1 MPSIEGESTPLGRK
15 LFDATRP
22 FAKESRGKS
31 WLHVAST
38 LLLLGIVLALAAA
51 IPWWPVRLGVSVL
64 GGLMFV
70 RAFILYHDFIHGSL
84 LHGSRI
90 ANAIFRVY
98 GLIVLTPSRYW
109 RYSHNFHHAHVG
121 KPVTSEDSSF
131 PLMTSDVGSFP
142 LMTTHMWREASAWH
156 RLRYRISRHALTL
169 LCAYGTVFLFSICI
183 VPLFKEPRKYWD
195 GGLAILL
202 HGGIIVTILVFAGFP
217 ALFFGFLLP
226 FLIAAAMGAYLFYAQ
241 HNYAGMHIVAAEE
254 WTYYRGAT
262 ESSSY
267 LKLGPIL
274 SWFTGNIGY
283 HHVHHLNPIIPFYRL
298 PEAMAGIP
306 ELQNPDVTTLRPRDI
321 LSCLKLNLWDEA
333 KQRLVSYREA
343 ARAV

>member
-1 MPSIEGESTPLGRK
+1 MPNEDRTGRK

-22 FAKESRGKS
+22 FAKECRSKS
-31 WLHVAST
+31 WRHVTST
-38 LLLLGIVLALAAA
+38 LLILGTVLALAAA
-51 IPWWPVRLGVSVL
+51 TPWWPARLAVSIL

-84 LHGSRI
+84 LHGSRL
-90 ANAIFRVY
+90 ATVLFRLY
-98 GLIVLTPSRYW
+98 GLLVLTPSRYW

-121 KPVTSEDSSF
+121 QPVSSEGSSF

-142 LMTTHMWREASAWH
+142 LMTINMWREASTWQ
-156 RLRYRISRHALTL
+156 RLRYRVSRHALTL

-183 VPLFKEPRKYWD
+183 VPMFKNPRRYWD
-195 GGLAILL
+195 GGLSLL
-202 HGGIIVTILVFAGFP
+202 AHGGLIATVWVFAGFP
-217 ALFFGFLLP
+217 ALLFGFLLP
-226 FLIAAAMGAYLFYAQ
+226 FMIAAAMGAYLFYAQ

-254 WTYYRGAT
+254 WSYYRGAT

-267 LKLGPIL
+267 MKLGPIM

-298 PEAMAGIP
+298 PEAMAAIA
-306 ELQNPDVTTLRPRDI
+306 ELQNPDVTTLYPRDI
-321 LSCLKLNLWDEA
+321 FRCLRLNLWDQE

-343 ARAV
+343 TRVA